1 MEHKDTKTK
10 KTDST
15 LNPIRTPS
23 LSREGTGWVS
33 PSLSREGRGGSLP
46 FLHRFRWA
54 EAGLPLGASKASDE
68 WKRRTGL
75 ISRRK
80 ALKGS
85 ISRIKSP

>member
-15 LNPIRTPS
+15 LNPIRT
-23 LSREGTGWVS
+23 